1 MTIGIKHLSVKPG
14 QDPGK
19 AAAGITSYV
28 RNERDL
34 EKGSGYYTASGGAP
48 GVWIGEGARALG
60 LEGPVND
67 RVHNELLQGHL
78 PNGEDISRRGGRQAE
93 RRMATD
99 LTMSAPKS
107 FSLLAIGSGDDR
119 LKGLW
124 DEAVGVAAGVIE
136 RECITARRGHGGS
149 SVEHT
154 GKMVASAFTHEDA
167 RTIDG
172 RADPDLHTHLLVMN
186 MTQRGDGEWVARDL
200 DFGKDSVLR
209 MTADYAAKAHLA
221 KRLQELGYPV
231 RITKDGFEVE
241 GISQAQI
248 DAFSRRRDQVDVA
261 LAEQGLT
268 REGSTAAQRDAA
280 NLGTRGDKTQLS
292 QEDQRW
298 EWRERMREASLD
310 LDRLERKARTRGPV
324 QTPDLSSEAVKSA
337 ARHLGERESVFS
349 KNQIRL
355 EALRAGMGGATLE
368 TVEASMAAGQGGLLD
383 VGGGRLTTRDALH
396 REQEILARA
405 RAGHDQTASLL
416 SGPDAMTFM
425 QAREASQGFAF
436 SNGQREALFHSL
448 TSQDS
453 VLGIVGAAGAGKTT
467 SMAGYVQAARAG
479 GYQVVGIAPSAVA
492 SHELKSA
499 GADDTRTLAS
509 LLASKESTSSNRIY
523 ILDEAGMVSGPDMDA
538 LLKRVDSENARL
550 LMVGDPRQL
559 SAVEAGSPFQQMLEM
574 GAIRHANIDEIQRQR
589 DPKLREIAQAFAR
602 GEAAQGAAL
611 ARLYMHDVHI
621 QTEGDK
627 PTTQEKRAAI
637 ATAIATDYLSRDRET
652 RDRTLVVSGTNDLRR
667 QTNERIREG
676 LREQG
681 AVSQES
687 VTVTALDKAGLTREQ
702 QARAESYRPGMV
714 VRLEEGHGRDR
725 HPVEYRV
732 QEVKGNSVTATNREG
747 DTRDWNPAREK
758 PAGVYQ
764 PRDMDLS
771 PGDKIVF
778 RENQHGVDR
787 IRNGESATI
796 DRLEDGK
803 AVARLE
809 SGKEVT
815 LDPSRGQTV
824 DYGWCRTIHAS
835 QGATVDHVVVAGE
848 ASRVATAQTA
858 YVAASRERDTLKV
871 YTDNPTTLEK
881 TWAKFAEREHALST
895 AKDRPVPNLESL
907 KDLRAKAAADLGRH
921 GDLSKARDARESQ
934 SSGPTGTG
942 HSTSNARERSDF
954 SLDR

>member
-1 MTIGIKHLSVKPG
+1 MTIGIKHLSVKLG

-28 RNERDL
+28 RNERDQ
-34 EKGSGYYTASGGAP
+34 ENGIGYYAANGGAP
-48 GVWIGEGARALG
+48 GVWMGEGARALG
-60 LEGPVND
+60 LEGLVND

-78 PNGEDISRRGGRQAE
+78 PNGEDISMRGGRQAE

-99 LTMSAPKS
+99 LTISAPKS
-107 FSLLAIGSGDDR
+107 FSLLAIGGGDER

-124 DEAVGVAAGVIE
+124 MEAVGVAAGVIE
-136 RECITARRGHGGS
+136 RECITARMGHGGTQ
-149 SVEHT
+149 VERT
-154 GKMVASAFTHEDA
+154 GKLVASIFIHEDA
-167 RTIDG
+167 RTVG
-172 RADPDLHTHLLVMN
+172 GKADPDLHAHLLAMN
-186 MTQRGDGEWVARDL
+186 ITQRADGQWVARDL

-209 MTADYAAKAHLA
+209 MTADFAAKAHLA
-221 KRLQELGYPV
+221 QRLQELGYQV
-231 RITKDGFEVE
+231 RLTKDGFEVE
-241 GISQAQI
+241 GITQAQI

-280 NLGTRGDKTQLS
+280 NLGTRGDKTSLS

-298 EWRERMREASLD
+298 EWRERMREAGLD
-310 LDRLERKARTRGPV
+310 LDRLEREARARGPI
-324 QTPDLSSEAVKSA
+324 QTPDLSSEAVKSS
-337 ARHLGERESVFS
+337 ARHLSERETVFS
-349 KNQIRL
+349 QDQARF
-355 EALRAGMGGATLE
+355 EALKAGMGSTDLPG
-368 TVEASMAAGQGGLLD
+368 VEASMAAGQGGLLD
-383 VGGGRLTTRDALH
+383 VGDGRLTTRDALH

-405 RAGHDQTASLL
+405 SAGHDQVAPLM
-416 SGPDAMTFM
+416 SGPDAMTFI

-448 TSQDS
+448 TSPDS

-479 GYQVVGIAPSAVA
+479 GYQVVGIAPSAAA

-509 LLASKESTSSNRIY
+509 LLASKQTADQQRIY

-559 SAVEAGSPFQQMLEM
+559 SAVEAGSPFQHMLET

-589 DPKLREIAQAFAR
+589 DVKLREIAQAFAR

-611 ARLYMHDVHI
+611 ARLYMHDVQI
-621 QTEGDK
+621 QKEGDK

-637 ATAIATDYLSRDRET
+637 AAATATDYLSRDQET

-714 VRLEEGHGRDR
+714 VRLEEGRGRER
-725 HPVEYRV
+725 HPVEYSV
-732 QEVKGNSVTATNREG
+732 QEIKGNIVTVTNRNG
-747 DTRDWNPAREK
+747 DTRDWNPSREK

-764 PRDMDLS
+764 PRDMELS

-778 RENQHGVDR
+778 RENQRGVDR

-803 AVARLE
+803 ALARLD
-809 SGKEVT
+809 SGKEVA
-815 LDPSRGQTV
+815 LDPAKGQTV
-824 DYGWCRTIHAS
+824 DYGWSRTIHAA
-835 QGATVDHVVVAGE
+835 QGATVDHVIVAGE
-848 ASRVATAQTA
+848 ASRVATAQMA
-858 YVAASRERDTLKV
+858 YVAASRERDTLKI
-871 YTDNPTTLEK
+871 YTDKASHLEK
-881 TWAKFAEREHALST
+881 NWAQFAEREHAIT
-895 AKDRPVPNLESL
+895 ASNDRSPHTIESL
-907 KDLRAKAAADLGRH
+907 KEWRAAAARDLGRA
-921 GDLSKARDARESQ
+921 GDLSQARGDEGPVSKTPAREHEIS
-934 SSGPTGTG
+934 
-942 HSTSNARERSDF
+942 R
-954 SLDR
+954 

>member
-1 MTIGIKHLSVKPG
+1 MTIGIKHLSVQPG

-28 RNERDL
+28 RNERDQ
-34 EKGSGYYTASGGAP
+34 EKGIGYYAANGGAP
-48 GVWIGEGARALG
+48 GVWRGEGARALG
-60 LEGPVND
+60 LEGPVTD

-107 FSLLAIGSGDDR
+107 FSLLALGSGDDR

-136 RECITARRGHGGS
+136 YECITARRGHGGS

-167 RTIDG
+167 RTVDG

-186 MTQRGDGEWVARDL
+186 MTHRGDGEWVARDL
-200 DFGKDSVLR
+200 EFGKDSVLR

-221 KRLQELGYPV
+221 KRLQELGYHV
-231 RITKDGFEVE
+231 RVTKDGFEVE
-241 GISQAQI
+241 GITQEHI

-298 EWRERMREASLD
+298 EWRSRMREAGMD
-310 LDRLERKARTRGPV
+310 LDRLEREARARGPV

-349 KNQIRL
+349 KNQTRL
-355 EALRAGMGGATLE
+355 EALKAGMGSTDLPG
-368 TVEASMAAGQGGLLD
+368 VEASMAAGAGGLLD

-405 RAGHDQTASLL
+405 RAGHDQAAPLL
-416 SGPDAMTFM
+416 SGPDAMIFM
-425 QAREASQGFAF
+425 QAREVSQGFAF

-448 TSQDS
+448 TSPDS

-467 SMAGYVQAARAG
+467 SMAGYVEAAKER
-479 GYQVVGIAPSAVA
+479 GYEVVGIAPSAAA
-492 SHELKSA
+492 SHELRSA

-509 LLASKESTSSNRIY
+509 LLASVESANGTRIY
-523 ILDEAGMVSGPDMDA
+523 ILDEAGMVSGQGMDA
-538 LLKRVDSENARL
+538 LLKRVDTEGARL
-550 LMVGDPRQL
+550 LLVGDPRQL
-559 SAVEAGSPFQQMLEM
+559 SAVEAGNPFQHMLET
-574 GAIRHANIDEIQRQR
+574 GAVPYATIDEIQRQR
-589 DPKLREIAQAFAR
+589 DPQLRAIAQAFAR
-602 GEAAQGAAL
+602 GEARCASEL
-611 ARLYMHDVHI
+611 ARPYMQEVEM
-621 QTEGDK
+621 QQEGTK
-627 PTTQEKRAAI
+627 ATTQEKRAAI
-637 ATAIATDYLSRDRET
+637 AATTAADYLSRDAEKRNA
-652 RDRTLVVSGTNDLRR
+652 TLVVSGTNDLRR
-667 QTNERIREG
+667 QINERIREG
-676 LREQG
+676 LRSQG

-702 QARAESYRPGMV
+702 QAWAESYRPGMV
-714 VRLEEGHGRDR
+714 IRLEEGRGRER
-725 HPVEYRV
+725 HPVEYSV
-732 QEVKGNSVTATNREG
+732 QEVKGNTVTVTNREG
-747 DTRDWNPAREK
+747 DARDWNPAREK

-764 PRDMDLS
+764 PRDMELS
-771 PGDKIVF
+771 PGDTIVF
-778 RENQHGVDR
+778 RENQRGVDR

-803 AVARLE
+803 AVARLD
-809 SGKEVT
+809 SGKEVA

-824 DYGWCRTIHAS
+824 DYGWCRTIHSA
-835 QGATVDHVVVAGE
+835 QGATVDHVIVAGE

-858 YVAASRERDTLKV
+858 YMATSRERDTLKV
-871 YTDNPTTLEK
+871 YTDNPATLEK
-881 TWAKFAEREHALST
+881 NWARVAEREHALSAT
-895 AKDRPVPNLESL
+895 KDYLAPNLESL
-907 KDLRAKAAADLGRH
+907 KELREQAQADLGRH
-921 GDLSKARDARESQ
+921 GDLSRARESHE
-934 SSGPTGTG
+934 SPDP
-942 HSTSNARERSDF
+942 ARSRTRSDDF
-954 SLDR
+954 PLSR

>member
-48 GVWIGEGARALG
+48 GVWMGEGARALG

-99 LTMSAPKS
+99 LTISAPKS

-136 RECITARRGHGGS
+136 RECITARRGHGGA

-154 GKMVASAFTHEDA
+154 GKLVASAFTHEDA
-167 RTIDG
+167 RTVDG

-186 MTQRGDGEWVARDL
+186 MTHRGDGEWVARDL

-231 RITKDGFEVE
+231 RLTKDGFEVE

-280 NLGTRGDKTQLS
+280 NLWTRGDKTQLS

-310 LDRLERKARTRGPV
+310 LDRLERKARTRGPA
-324 QTPDLSSEAVKSA
+324 QTPDLSSEAVKSS

-349 KNQIRL
+349 RDQARF
-355 EALRAGMGGATLE
+355 EALKAGMGSTDLPG
-368 TVEASMAAGQGGLLD
+368 VEVSMVAGQGGLLD

-405 RAGHDQTASLL
+405 RAGHDQAAPLL

-467 SMAGYVQAARAG
+467 SMAGYVQAARAA
-479 GYQVVGIAPSAVA
+479 GYQVIGIAPSAAA

-509 LLASKESTSSNRIY
+509 LLASKQIADQQRIY
-523 ILDEAGMVSGPDMDA
+523 ILDEAGMVSGQDMDA

-574 GAIRHANIDEIQRQR
+574 GAIQHTVIDEIQRQR
-589 DPKLREIAQAFAR
+589 DPQLRAIAQAFAQ
-602 GEAAQGAAL
+602 GEARRATEL
-611 ARLYMHDVHI
+611 ARPYMQEVEI
-621 QTEGDK
+621 QKEGSK
-627 PTTQEKRAAI
+627 ATTQEKRAAI
-637 ATAIATDYLSRDRET
+637 AATTAADYLSRDADMRNA
-652 RDRTLVVSGTNDLRR
+652 TLVVSGTNDLRR
-667 QTNERIREG
+667 QINERIREG
-676 LREQG
+676 LQSQG

-702 QARAESYRPGMV
+702 QARPASYKAGMV
-714 VRLEEGHGRDR
+714 VRLAEGHGRDR

-732 QEVKGNSVTATNREG
+732 QEVKGNSVTVTNREG
-747 DTRDWNPAREK
+747 DTRDWNPSREK

-764 PRDMDLS
+764 PRDMELS
-771 PGDKIVF
+771 PGDRIVF
-778 RENQHGVDR
+778 RENQKGVDR
-787 IRNGESATI
+787 IHNGERATI
-796 DRLEDGK
+796 DRLENGK
-803 AVARLE
+803 AVAHLD
-809 SGKEVT
+809 SGQEVA

-824 DYGWCRTIHAS
+824 DYGWCRTIHSA
-835 QGATVDHVVVAGE
+835 QGATVDNVIVAGE
-848 ASRVATAQTA
+848 ASRVATAQMA
-858 YVAASRERDTLKV
+858 YVAASRERDTLKI
-871 YTDNPTTLEK
+871 YTDKASHLEK
-881 TWAKFAEREHALST
+881 NWAHFAEREHAIT
-895 AKDRPVPNLESL
+895 ASNDRSPHTIESL
-907 KDLRAKAAADLGRH
+907 KEWRAAAARDLGRA
-921 GDLSKARDARESQ
+921 GDLSQARGDEGPVSKTSAREHDIS
-934 SSGPTGTG
+934 
-942 HSTSNARERSDF
+942 R
-954 SLDR
+954 